1 MLMEKQIKNYL
12 LLAVIIVLGL
22 VLRLYRI
29 DFPLADWHSW
39 RQVDT
44 AGVTREFV
52 KNGIDL
58 LHPKYMDISSIPSG
72 FANPEGYRMVEFPFI
87 NGLTAGI
94 AQIIKQAG
102 VSGGWTE
109 IVRLERLVSVAF
121 SLGAILGMYLL
132 VKEIL
137 DERIALIS
145 AAVMAFLPFNIYY
158 SRVVLPEPKLL
169 FFSVFSSWFCY
180 RFIQKGKWPDWFLW
194 IITGSLATLLKPMW
208 LLIFGPALIWAAIRI
223 RRGGVFN
230 FRWGLKFAL
239 GWVAVLTPFFLWR
252 GWIAQF
258 PSGIP
263 ASSWLYNAGGLRW
276 RPAWFRWLL
285 ADRLGRL
292 ILGYWGMIPFGL
304 GVITLSGKKE
314 DWFFHWWL
322 FGGLIYLS
330 VFATG
335 NVTHDYYQAILV
347 PVIAVIVAKGLYL
360 LWKPPAGIS
369 QLMARGS
376 LVVISVLTLG
386 FSWFHVRDYFNINHP
401 EIIEAGQ
408 AADRILPADAK
419 VVVPYG
425 GDTAFLFQTNR
436 LGWPVGGAI
445 EDKISLGA
453 THYVSVNFDEE
464 TKDLMDKCP
473 SLLKTDRFVIIDLK
487 DCK

>member
-1 MLMEKQIKNYL
+1 MEKQIKNYL
-12 LLAVIIVLGL
+12 FLLIIVVLGL
-22 VLRLYRI
+22 GPRLYRLN
-29 DFPLADWHSW
+29 FPLADWHSW

-72 FANPEGYRMVEFPFI
+72 LSNPQGYRMVEFPFI

-94 AQIIKQAG
+94 VQIMKQADALND
-102 VSGGWTE
+102 WTE
-109 IVRLERLVSVAF
+109 IVAVERVVSVIF
-121 SLGAILGMYLL
+121 SLGSIIGIYLL

-137 DERIALIS
+137 DEKIALI
-145 AAVMAFLPFNIYY
+145 AAGIMAFLPFSIYY
-158 SRVVLPEPKLL
+158 SRVVLPEPKMI
-169 FFSVFSSWFCY
+169 FFSLFASLFAY
-180 RFIQKGKWPDWFLW
+180 RFIHKGKWGDWFFW

-208 LLIFGPALIWAAIRI
+208 LIIFGPALIWAAVRI
-223 RRGGVFN
+223 RKGGIFN
-230 FRWGLKFAL
+230 FGWGLKFVL

-258 PSGIP
+258 PTGIP
-263 ASSWLYNAGGLRW
+263 ASDWLYNAGGLRW

-304 GVITLSGKKE
+304 GIIVLSGKKE

-322 FGGLIYLS
+322 IGGLAYLS
-330 VFATG
+330 IFATG

-347 PVIAVIVAKGLYL
+347 PVIAVIVAKGLYF
-360 LWKPPAGIS
+360 LWKSPLGIS
-369 QLMARGS
+369 RLMARGL

-386 FSWFHVRDYFNINHP
+386 FSWFYVRDYFNINHQ
-401 EIIEAGQ
+401 EIVEAGM
-408 AADRILPADAK
+408 AADKVLPPDAK
-419 VVVPYG
+419 VVAPYG

-453 THYVSVNFDEE
+453 THYISVNFDEE
-464 TKDLMDKCP
+464 TNGLMDKCL
-473 SLLKTDRFVIIDLK
+473 SLLKTDKYVIIDLIA
-487 DCK
+487 CK

>member
-1 MLMEKQIKNYL
+1 MEKKIKNYL
-12 LLAVIIVLGL
+12 LLSAIIILGL
-22 VLRLYRI
+22 AVRLYRV

-72 FANPEGYRMVEFPFI
+72 FSNPQGYRMVEFPFI
-87 NGLTAGI
+87 NGLTAWVV
-94 AQIIKQAG
+94 QIMKQFG
-102 VSGGWTE
+102 SFNDWTDLVRTERIVS
-109 IVRLERLVSVAF
+109 IIF
-121 SLGAILGMYLL
+121 SLGSVLGIYLL

-137 DERIALIS
+137 DDKVAMIS
-145 AAVMAFLPFNIYY
+145 AAIMAFLPFNIYY
-158 SRVVLPEPKLL
+158 SRVVLPEPKMV
-169 FFSVFSSWFCY
+169 FFSLFACLFSY
-180 RFIQKGKWPDWFLW
+180 RFIQKGKWSDWVFW
-194 IITGSLATLLKPMW
+194 VITGALATLLKPMW
-208 LLIFGPALIWAAIRI
+208 LLIFGPALIWTAVRTRKSGI
-223 RRGGVFN
+223 FSLS
-230 FRWGLKFAL
+230 WGLMFAL
-239 GWVAVLTPFFLWR
+239 GWIAVLVPFFLWR

-263 ASSWLYNAGGLRW
+263 ASDWLYNAGGLRW

-304 GVITLSGKKE
+304 GIISMSGKKE

-322 FGGLIYLS
+322 IGGLIYLS

-335 NVTHDYYQAILV
+335 NVTHDYYQAVLV
-347 PVIAVIVAKGLYL
+347 PVIAVIAAKGLYF
-360 LWKPPAGIS
+360 LWKPPLGIS
-369 QLMARGS
+369 RLMARG
-376 LVVISVLTLG
+376 LLPIITVLTIG
-386 FSWFHVRDYFNINHP
+386 FSWFYVRDYLNINHP
-401 EIIEAGQ
+401 EIVEAGL
-408 AADRILPADAK
+408 AADKILPVDAK

-453 THYVSVNFDEE
+453 THYISVNFDGE
-464 TKDLMDKCP
+464 TKDLMGKCP
-473 SLLKTDRFVIIDLK
+473 SLLKTDQYVIIDLK
-487 DCK
+487 ACK